1 MKFITMQHRT
11 TMRMTMTTDDG
22 DDDGNDDD
30 DEDTD
35 DADDNGDDNIV
46 TYPVKFEKGGHHHN
60 RITVL
65 LPNHSPHIIHSQS
78 SGT

>member
-1 MKFITMQHRT
+1 MQHRT

-30 DEDTD
+30 NEDTD
-35 DADDNGDDNIV
+35 DADDNIV
-46 TYPVKFEKGGHHHN
+46 TYPIKFEKGGHHHN
-60 RITVL
+60 RITML
-65 LPNHSPHIIHSQS
+65 FPNHSPHIIHSQF